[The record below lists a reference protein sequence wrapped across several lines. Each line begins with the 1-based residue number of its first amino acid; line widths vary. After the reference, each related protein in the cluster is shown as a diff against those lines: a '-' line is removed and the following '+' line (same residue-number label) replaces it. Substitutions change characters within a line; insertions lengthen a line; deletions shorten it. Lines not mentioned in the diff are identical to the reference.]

1 MVREAWKATYSP
13 CDCKESDTAE
23 QLTLSL
29 WASLVAQRVKS
40 LACNAGDLGSI
51 PWVRKS
57 PWRREWQPTPVF
69 LPGESHGQSS
79 LVGLGSTSPWGHKE
93 LDLTEPLTHTY
104 HHCYSVGRMKKGLE
118 GRKGSTEGKTS

>member
-79 LVGLGSTSPWGHKE
+79 LVGYSPSGQKE
-93 LDLTEPLTHTY
+93 SDMTKLMDAHSQFRCVDFLAIFSP
-104 HHCYSVGRMKKGLE
+104 
-118 GRKGSTEGKTS
+118 